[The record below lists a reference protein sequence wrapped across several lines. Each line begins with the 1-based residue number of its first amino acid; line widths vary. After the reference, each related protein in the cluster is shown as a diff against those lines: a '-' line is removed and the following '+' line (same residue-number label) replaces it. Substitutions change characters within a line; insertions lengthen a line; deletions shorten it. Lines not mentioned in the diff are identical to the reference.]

1 MITLFEQKKT
11 QNLLLTK
18 LLFTPFMNNKL
29 LVSFILVLVSFV
41 WAGSFIVVKIA
52 TEEISPIDLGFLRF
66 LVATPIMFL
75 ILLIRRKDIL
85 IPKKELPS
93 LAILGLT
100 GVTLLYL
107 FQFVGIK
114 YTNASTS
121 AVLINTNVIFIA
133 ILSAFFLK
141 ETFGRKK
148 ISGISLSFL
157 GVIVIIFSNT
167 SLEIFS
173 SGDMFFIGCILILLS
188 AFCWAI
194 YSIVGKRLLKTY
206 DMFTVTTYA
215 FALGTLFY
223 IPFVIS
229 DIITTLQTVTIGAWM
244 AVLYLALACSVFGYI
259 GWYYAL
265 KKTEASKAAVFLN
278 LIPLFTITMSL
289 FLGEVITVF
298 FLLGATLIIFGVYIT
313 QKS

>member
-1 MITLFEQKKT
+1 MD
-11 QNLLLTK
+11 
-18 LLFTPFMNNKL
+18 NKL
-29 LVSFILVLVSFV
+29 FVSFILVLVSLV
-41 WAGSFIVVKIA
+41 WAGSFVVVSVA
-52 TEEISPIDLGFLRF
+52 TEEMDPIYLGFLRF

-75 ILLIRRKDIL
+75 IVLIRRKDIL

-107 FQFVGIK
+107 FQFVGIAL
-114 YTNASTS
+114 TNASTAS
-121 AVLINTNVIFIA
+121 VLINTNVIFIV
-133 ILSAFFLK
+133 ILSALFLK
-141 ETFGRKK
+141 ETVGRKK
-148 ISGISLSFL
+148 IVGISLSFL
-157 GVIVIIFSNT
+157 GVIVIIIFNS
-167 SLEIFS
+167 SLETFS
-173 SGDMFFIGCILILLS
+173 SEYLFLLGSILIILC

-206 DMFTVTTYA
+206 DMFSVTAYA
-215 FALGTLFY
+215 SALGTLFY

-229 DIITTLQTVTIGAWM
+229 DIIPTIQNTSINGWM
-244 AVLYLALACSVFGYI
+244 AVLYLALACTVFGYI

-278 LIPLFTITMSL
+278 LIPLFTITMS
-289 FLGEVITVF
+289 FFIGEVITLF
-298 FLLGATLIIFGVYIT
+298 FLVGATLIIIGVYIT